1 MLTKTKVA
9 LAAVLILGA
18 TASTALARGSY
29 GGPVQTWCD
38 INPACNGWN
47 KRMNYSSYGHA
58 GNAYGYAGS
67 RNNTSQLRTHV
78 R

>member
-38 INPACNGWN
+38 VNPACNGWD

-58 GNAYGYAGS
+58 GNAYGYVGS
-67 RNNTSQLRTHV
+67 RHNTSRLRTHA